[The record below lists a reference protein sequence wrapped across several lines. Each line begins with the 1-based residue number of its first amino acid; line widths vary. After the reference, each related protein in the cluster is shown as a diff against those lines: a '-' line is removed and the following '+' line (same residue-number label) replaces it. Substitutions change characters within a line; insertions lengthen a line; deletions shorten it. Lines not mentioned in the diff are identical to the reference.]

1 VQGDRGRTF
10 GEAFLAS
17 KYQFVFIQMAAC
29 IRFEDRLEGISNY
42 LQWKVRM
49 TALLKENR
57 LWSHANTVVPV
68 PTNDPI
74 ALDVHEVREAKAQRL
89 ILDGVKDPLIPHLAE
104 KKTANDMWETL
115 KKLYEAKN
123 ENRKMAL
130 KIRLHD
136 IKMAKGESVV
146 SYLTRVAQVK
156 DELAAV
162 GETISDSELVRIA
175 LKGFTKEWEV
185 FVKCVVGREN
195 LPDWSRLWDDFTQ
208 EELRER
214 GDQRTDECVDEN
226 AALVN
231 KGKRKGNS
239 KKDLSKVRCF
249 RCNQMGH
256 LASQCPEKK
265 KGKEKEKSIVSSEE
279 VGNFAEE
286 FEREFA
292 LVTIITSVG
301 SSEFV
306 RNSGWVIDSGAS
318 HHMTGAHYVFHTF
331 LSANPVRQVVGEN
344 GAARIVRGAGRA
356 RFRLES
362 GDLLDLEGVLLV
374 PGLRVSLLSISAL
387 EDAGYVVFFRKNQV
401 YIYRMGAN
409 PEPMMIGKRV
419 GRLYFVR
426 GQPTVAGWI
435 SGAGSDEEQ
444 MAPEAA
450 VGPRIQPRIPREE
463 TESLLSTGRRASRS
477 DGTNAQGVASS
488 GFPVAVSG
496 GSSGSSSVQVLGM
509 APGSEGAPTALS
521 MIEMKMEPADVGD
534 DSEYLPR

>member
-1 VQGDRGRTF
+1 MTLGDASPWNTSFYDFF
-10 GEAFLAS
+10 GIF
-17 KYQFVFIQMAAC
+17 
-29 IRFEDRLEGISNY
+29 
-42 LQWKVRM
+42 
-49 TALLKENR
+49 
-57 LWSHANTVVPV
+57 
-68 PTNDPI
+68 
-74 ALDVHEVREAKAQRL
+74 
-89 ILDGVKDPLIPHLAE
+89 
-104 KKTANDMWETL
+104 
-115 KKLYEAKN
+115 
-123 ENRKMAL
+123 
-130 KIRLHD
+130 
-136 IKMAKGESVV
+136 
-146 SYLTRVAQVK
+146 
-156 DELAAV
+156 
-162 GETISDSELVRIA
+162 
-175 LKGFTKEWEV
+175 
-185 FVKCVVGREN
+185 
-195 LPDWSRLWDDFTQ
+195 
-208 EELRER
+208 
-214 GDQRTDECVDEN
+214 
-226 AALVN
+226 
-231 KGKRKGNS
+231 
-239 KKDLSKVRCF
+239 
-249 RCNQMGH
+249 
-256 LASQCPEKK
+256 
-265 KGKEKEKSIVSSEE
+265 VSSEE
-279 VGNFAEE
+279 VGNIAEE

-331 LSANPVRQVVGEN
+331 LAANPVRQVVGEN

-362 GDLLDLEGVLLV
+362 GGLLDLEGVLLV

-450 VGPRIQPRIPREE
+450 GNQPRIPREE

-496 GSSGSSSVQVLGM
+496 GSSGSSLVQVLGM